1 VNLSDVEVAEV
12 PAVVVTI
19 TSTVPVPAGEEAVIE
34 VALTKTTSVA
44 GVVPKSTMELLVKPV
59 PLIVTLVAPAAGPLS
74 GLTEVTVGTPAG
86 VVVVVVEPAGVVLV
100 VVVFMLVVLVVVV
113 LVVVV
118 LDVFTVSMKAH
129 APLLPRVS
137 LSLPEIQ

>member
-1 VNLSDVEVAEV
+1 VNLSDVEAAEV

-34 VALTKTTSVA
+34 VALAKTTSVA
-44 GVVPKSTMELLVKPV
+44 GVEPKSTMELLVKPV
-59 PLIVTLVAPAAGPLS
+59 PLIVRLVPPAAGPLS

-86 VVVVVVEPAGVVLV
+86 VVVVVVVPTGVVLV
-100 VVVFMLVVLVVVV
+100 VVVFMVVV

-118 LDVFTVSMKAH
+118 LDVLTVSMKAH
-129 APLLPRVS
+129 APLLPLVL
-137 LSLPEIQ
+137 LSVPEIQ

>member
-1 VNLSDVEVAEV
+1 M

-34 VALTKTTSVA
+34 VALAKTTSVA
-44 GVVPKSTMELLVKPV
+44 GVEPKSTMELLVKPV
-59 PLIVTLVAPAAGPLS
+59 PLIVTLVPPAAGPLS

-86 VVVVVVEPAGVVLV
+86 VVVVVVVPTGVVLV
-100 VVVFMLVVLVVVV
+100 VVVFMVVV

-118 LDVFTVSMKAH
+118 LDVLTVSMKAH
-129 APLLPRVS
+129 APLLPLVL
-137 LSLPEIQ
+137 LSVPEIQ